1 MTTTAS
7 LPVAVDAMDEGAETS
22 PIIATPALQ
31 PPSHSAAVANLDD
44 GGDVEAESTA
54 SGEAPAQPTQ
64 TSVALVASEVITGD
78 KPPGLDEDAD
88 EDADD
93 AAAEKCVKCV
103 PHTPHF
109 IHISPPPLPH
119 YGHKIFKPA
128 WALLICPHFSL

>member
-1 MTTTAS
+1 
-7 LPVAVDAMDEGAETS
+7 MDEDAETS

-44 GGDVEAESTA
+44 GGDAEAESMA
-54 SGEAPAQPTQ
+54 SGDEAPAQPTQ
-64 TSVALVASEVITGD
+64 TSVAFVASEVITGD

-109 IHISPPPLPH
+109 IHISPPLLPH
-119 YGHKIFKPA
+119 YGHKVSNLFG
-128 WALLICPHFSL
+128 LLLLCPHFSL